1 MNLRDTLALVS
12 AHVYSPDTIP
22 TGVLPPGVTRLYL
35 PSAITQ
41 IAERAGFIA
50 EAYRNE
56 LTGETYLSYSGTR
69 LGNVQSALN
78 AGTTA
83 LGLLPNV
90 QLTAANQILAQVN
103 ALYGPVFTTGHSEG
117 GLLAALQKAM
127 NAGDVTEAYAF
138 NAPGAKPFLSQ
149 LNLDPNGEYSGIFSL
164 IDSRDPVARWFDQ
177 RGGNSVIGNSHIGN
191 ISLINTEFNSEPL
204 SRAEVLLSLL
214 IPPLAL
220 FTISNTFSEIDR
232 FHGMPSMLLNMGV
245 PWNPSYQTFDGDPA
259 IEFPLGPG
267 LTPDTGG
274 LESVYLRLF
283 PADAAVTF
291 TLDPNGSPA
300 AVGIWD
306 GGASVSGAIEE
317 GKATI
322 LAPDGENWGDVDF
335 LSVEQTRGE
344 AGGGIGITLTE
355 AGSEVTGVH
364 VRPDHSG
371 SLDAGD
377 GSSDEFPAGT
387 AVRIGGPGP
396 DQLVGDDRP
405 NIIIGAAGDDV
416 LYGNGGVDRLFGG
429 PGNDTLAG
437 GSGVNWLFGGDGGDT
452 YVVNGLGNDHIVD
465 DDLTPDDRN
474 VDTVR
479 FTPDIAPYMVQVY
492 WQQGDIVLRVAGQ
505 PGSTKICAPA
515 ERGEFDDDCPPPPG
529 DDSNR
534 GIERVEFYDGT
545 VWTWEDILKLAEPLP
560 PGDPLGDSG
569 PPPDDL
575 WQIVSDL
582 QHPYIIPT
590 TWPALNEIIAI
601 WGEAETINCPIV
613 LDLDGN
619 GVETRGVNAGAHFDH
634 AGDGF
639 KERTGWAAPT
649 DGLLAWDRNGDGQIN
664 GGSELF
670 GNRTL
675 LPDGVTRAANGFA
688 ALAARDANSDG
699 KIDANDPIWASLRI
713 WRDANSDGVSTPAE
727 LATLTDLGITAINTG
742 YTASSTVDAQGN
754 EHRQIGG
761 FTKADGSTGAAEDIW
776 FKTDTVHAN
785 APDPVPVPADVA
797 ALPDLHGF
805 GTLYSLRQAMARDTA
820 GTLKGFVAAFVAE
833 ENPPQREAL
842 VDQVLFRWAGAD
854 TVDPAS
860 RGLMD
865 ARQLTVIEAL
875 MGQGFVGM
883 NGTNP
888 NANAATLLTE
898 AYGQL
903 REWTYAQLEIQTH
916 LADLYRLIDF
926 SWDEQKGLVGDLAPV
941 KAELEARLAVDPV
954 AGQRDL
960 SEFARSIV
968 ALEAEDMLGFW
979 AFRDAFAAQD
989 PSLQWVIDLG
999 GRNQLIGT
1007 PASEGLNGTSLRDA
1021 IRGGDGNDTLWG
1033 QQGADVLYGDAGTD
1047 LLWGGP
1053 GDDLLVGGVGDDT
1066 LNGEGGRD
1074 RLEGGDGNDW
1084 IYAGAHDD
1092 VLLGGAGDDYQY
1104 GGDGND
1110 TLLGGG
1116 GNDTLFGDNGADTFD
1131 GGGGNDW
1138 AYGGAG
1144 ADTYLFGRG
1153 SGTLSIRDD
1162 DTTPGVIDTIQLGP
1176 GILPSDVTLRRQ
1188 PGYDVHLAINGTTDQ
1203 LGVQSFFWSETPG
1216 NQIEQI
1222 RFDDGTVWDLATIMQ
1237 MVLQPTL
1244 GDDVLTGYSTADTI
1258 SGLDG
1263 NDQLYGRDGNDTL
1276 DGGPGN
1282 DSLYGENGDDTLL
1295 GGTGDDQLH
1304 GGAGADTLLGGAGN
1318 DSLYGEA
1325 GADTLD
1331 GGGGS
1336 DYVDGGVGPDT
1347 YLFGRGSGSVTIRD
1361 DDYTPGVIDTIQ
1373 LGPGILPSDVTLRRW
1388 PGYDLHLAING
1399 ATDQLGVWGF
1409 FWSETPGNQI
1419 EQIRFEDGTIWD
1431 LATIM
1436 QKVLQPTVGDDVLTG
1451 YSTADTISGL
1461 DGNDQL
1467 FGRAGNDTLDGGPG
1481 NDTLFGED
1489 GDDTLLGGV
1498 GNDTLYGGNGADAI
1512 NGGGGSDYAEG
1523 GPGGDTYVFGRGS
1536 GSLSLR
1542 DLDATAGV
1550 VDTVQLGPGVL
1561 PTDVTIWRSG
1571 DHLQLKI
1578 NDTGETL
1585 GVLYFFYQDIPDN
1598 QIEQIRF
1605 ENGTTWDVAAI
1616 KQMMLTGT
1624 AGADTLIG
1632 YASADTLQG
1641 LDGNDMLW
1649 GRAGDDRLDGGLG
1662 ADTMYGEGGNDTY
1675 VVDNAA
1681 DVVVET
1687 AGNGTD
1693 TVESAITYT
1702 LPAEAENLVL
1712 AGSNAINGTGN
1723 ALANVLTGN
1732 SAANILT
1739 GGAGDD
1745 TYVVGVGDSVVENA
1759 NEGTDTVQ
1767 SAVTFTLPANVET
1780 LVLTGMAAIN
1790 GTGNTLNNSLIG
1802 NSAANVLNG
1811 GTGADT
1817 MAGGAGNDTYV
1828 VDNGGDAVVENV
1840 GEGTDTVQSAIT
1852 YTLPANVE
1860 NLTLTASFA
1869 INATGN
1875 ALANTL
1881 TGNSAAN
1888 VLTGGAGDDIYVVGA
1903 GDTVI
1908 ENAGEGTDTVQS
1920 SVTFTLPNNV
1930 ENLVLTGTSAING
1943 TGNALDNSLTG
1954 NTAAN
1959 ILNGGAGADSMVG
1972 GAGNDIYVVDNAGD
1986 VVTEAASA
1994 GIDTVQSAIT
2004 YTLPANVENLTLT
2017 GSAAINGTGNAL
2029 ANTLTGNT
2037 AANVLTGGAGNDIY
2051 VVDNV
2056 GDVVVENLNEGT
2068 DTVQSSITYTLT
2080 ANVENLTLTGAAAI
2094 NGTGNALANTLT
2106 GNSAANVLA
2115 GGAGNDVYIVGAG
2128 DSVIENPGEGT
2139 DTVQSSVTYTL
2150 DANVE
2155 NLTLTGTL
2163 AINGTGN
2170 PLGNVLTGNTAANV
2184 LTGAAGNDTYVVG
2197 VGDTVIEN
2205 AAEGNDTIQSA
2216 VTYTLSANVENLT
2229 LTGTSA
2235 INGTGNALDNLLT
2248 GNSAA
2253 NVLTGGAGNDTYVV
2267 GAGDTVFENA
2277 GEGTDTIQSAVIYTL
2292 SANVEN
2298 LTLTG
2303 SSAINGTG
2311 NALDNVLTGNA
2322 AANVL
2327 TGGAGNDTYIVGTG
2341 DTAVENAGEG
2351 TDTVQSSVT
2360 FTLGSNVE
2368 NLVLTGTSAINGTGN
2383 SLANTLTGNGA
2394 ANTLTGGTGNDTYV
2408 FNPGWGQDTIVEND
2422 STAGNTDTA
2431 LFGGPVRPLDLVLS
2445 RAVNNLAI
2453 ALHGSTDKATVQSW
2467 YSGTAYQTEVIQ
2479 AGDGSRLLSN
2489 QVDQLIQAMA
2499 SYTASTGLTWDQA
2512 IDQRP
2517 QEVQAVLAGYWQ
2529 PPS

>member
-22 TGVLPPGVTRLYL
+22 AGALPPGVTRLYL

-56 LTGETYLSYSGTR
+56 VTGETYLSYSGTR
-69 LGNVQSALN
+69 LGNIQSALN
-78 AGTTA
+78 AGATA

-103 ALYGPVFTTGHSEG
+103 GLYGPVITTGHSEG
-117 GLLAALQKAM
+117 GLLAVLQKAM

-177 RGGNSVIGNSHIGN
+177 RGGNSVIGNSHIGD
-191 ISLINTEFNSEPL
+191 IGLINMEFNSEPL

-220 FTISNTFSEIDR
+220 FAISNTFSEIDR

-283 PADAAVTF
+283 PPDAAVTF

-300 AVGIWD
+300 AVGVWD
-306 GGASVSGAIEE
+306 SSARLSGAIEE

-344 AGGGIGITLTE
+344 GGGGIGITLTE
-355 AGSEVTGVH
+355 AGSEVAGVH

-377 GSSDEFPAGT
+377 AGSDEFPAGT

-405 NIIIGAAGDDV
+405 DIIIGAAGDDA
-416 LYGNGGVDRLFGG
+416 LYGNGGVDRLYGG

-437 GSGVNWLFGGDGGDT
+437 GSGVNWLFGGDGSDT
-452 YVVNGLGNDHIVD
+452 YVVNGEGSDHIVD

-474 VDTVR
+474 VDLVR
-479 FTPDIAPYMVQVY
+479 FTPGIRPDMVHVY

-529 DDSNR
+529 DDSDR
-534 GIERVEFYDGT
+534 GVELVEFSDGT
-545 VWTWEDILKLAEPLP
+545 VWTWEEVLKMAEPLP
-560 PGDPLGDSG
+560 PGDPLGESG

-575 WQIVSDL
+575 WQIVTDL

-590 TWPALNEIIAI
+590 TWPALNEIIDV
-601 WGEAETINCPIV
+601 WGGAETINCPIA

-639 KERTGWAAPT
+639 KERTGWVGPA
-649 DGLLAWDRNGDGQIN
+649 DGLLVWDRNGDGQIN

-675 LPDGVTRAANGFA
+675 LPDGVTPAANGFA
-688 ALAARDANSDG
+688 ALAAWDANSDG
-699 KIDANDPIWASLRI
+699 KVDANDPIWASLRI
-713 WRDANSDGVSTPAE
+713 WRDAKPDGISTPAE
-727 LATLTDLGITAINTG
+727 LTPLADLGITAINTG

-754 EHRQIGG
+754 EHRQIGS
-761 FTKADGSTGAAEDIW
+761 FAKTDGSTGAAEDVW

-785 APDPVPVPADVA
+785 APDPVLVAADVA
-797 ALPDLHGF
+797 AWPDLHGF

-833 ENPPQREAL
+833 GNPAQREDL
-842 VDQVLFRWAGAD
+842 VDQILFRWSGAD

-860 RGLMD
+860 RGGLMD
-865 ARQLTVIEAL
+865 ARQLTVIEAFT
-875 MGQGFVGM
+875 GQGFVGM

-903 REWTYAQLEIQTH
+903 REWTYSQLDIQTH

-926 SWDEQKGLVGDLAPV
+926 SWDEQKGLVGDLTPV
-941 KAELEARLAVDPV
+941 KAELEARLAADPV

-968 ALEAEDMLGFW
+968 ALKAEDMLGFW
-979 AFRDAFAAQD
+979 AFRDVFAAQD
-989 PSLQWVIDLG
+989 PALQWVIDLG
-999 GRNQLIGT
+999 GRNQLIG
-1007 PASEGLNGTSLRDA
+1007 AAAADAISGGVGRDA
-1021 IRGGDGNDTLWG
+1021 IRGGDGNDSLWG

-1084 IYAGAHDD
+1084 LYAGADND
-1092 VLLGGAGDDYQY
+1092 VLLGGAGDDYLY

-1110 TLLGGG
+1110 TLLGGA
-1116 GNDTLFGDNGADTFD
+1116 GNDALYGDNGADTLD
-1131 GGGGNDW
+1131 GGGGSDYL
-1138 AYGGAG
+1138 AGGAG
-1144 ADTYLFGRG
+1144 PDTYLFGRG
-1153 SGTLSIRDD
+1153 SGTVTIRDD
-1162 DTTPGVIDTIQLGP
+1162 DSTPGVIDTIQLGP
-1176 GILPSDVTLRRQ
+1176 GILSSDVTLRRQ
-1188 PGYDVHLAINGTTDQ
+1188 PGYDLHLTINGTTDQ
-1203 LGVQSFFWSETPG
+1203 LGVQYFFLTEVPG

-1222 RFDDGTVWDLATIMQ
+1222 RFEDGTVWDLPTIMQ
-1237 MVLQPTL
+1237 MVLKPTA
-1244 GDDVLTGYSTADTI
+1244 GDDVLTGYSAADTI

-1282 DSLYGENGDDTLL
+1282 DSLYGENGNDTLL
-1295 GGTGDDQLH
+1295 GGTGDDQLR
-1304 GGAGADTLLGGAGN
+1304 GGAGADTLLGGTGN
-1318 DSLYGEA
+1318 DALYGEA

-1336 DYVDGGVGPDT
+1336 DYLDGGVGADT
-1347 YLFGRGSGSVTIRD
+1347 YLFGRGSGSVAIRD

-1373 LGPGILPSDVTLRRW
+1373 LGPGILPSDVALRRW

-1399 ATDQLGVWGF
+1399 ATDQLGVQYF
-1409 FWSETPGNQI
+1409 FLTETPGNQI
-1419 EQIRFEDGTIWD
+1419 EQIRFDDGTIWD
-1431 LATIM
+1431 LQTIM
-1436 QKVLQPTVGDDVLTG
+1436 QKVLQPTTGDDVLTG

-1461 DGNDQL
+1461 DGNDQIY
-1467 FGRAGNDTLDGGPG
+1467 GRTGNDTLDGGPG

-1489 GDDTLLGGV
+1489 GDDTLLGGA
-1498 GNDTLYGGNGADAI
+1498 GNDTLYGGNGADTI

-1542 DLDATAGV
+1542 DLDATVGV
-1550 VDTVQLGPGVL
+1550 VDTIQLGPGVL

-1616 KQMMLTGT
+1616 KQMVLTGT

-1632 YASADTLQG
+1632 YATADTLQG
-1641 LDGNDMLW
+1641 LDGNDTLC
-1649 GRAGDDRLDGGLG
+1649 GRAGNDRLDGGPG
-1662 ADTMYGEGGNDTY
+1662 ADTMYGEAANDVY

-1693 TVESAITYT
+1693 AVESAITYT
-1702 LPAEAENLVL
+1702 LPAEVENVTLT
-1712 AGSNAINGTGN
+1712 GSNAINGAGNALANTLTGNSVANILTGGAGDDVYVVGAGDTVVENAGEGTDSVQSSITFTLPANVENLVLTGTSAINGTGNTLNNSLTGNSAANVLDGGTGADTMVGGAGNDLYVVDNAGDVVTENANEGTDAVQSVISYALPANVENLTLTGTAAINATGN

-1732 SAANILT
+1732 SAANVLS

-1745 TYVVGVGDSVVENA
+1745 IYIVGAGDTIVENPG
-1759 NEGTDTVQ
+1759 EGMDTVR
-1767 SAVTFTLPANVET
+1767 SSVAFTLPASVEN
-1780 LVLTGMAAIN
+1780 LVLTGTSAIN
-1790 GTGNTLNNSLIG
+1790 GTGNALNNSLTG
-1802 NSAANVLNG
+1802 NTAANTLNG
-1811 GTGADT
+1811 GAGADT
-1817 MAGGAGNDTYV
+1817 MVGGAGNDLYV
-1828 VDNGGDAVVENV
+1828 VDNAGDVVTEAA
-1840 GEGTDTVQSAIT
+1840 GAGTDTVQSAIT

-1860 NLTLTASFA
+1860 NLTLT
-1869 INATGN
+1869 
-1875 ALANTL
+1875 
-1881 TGNSAAN
+1881 
-1888 VLTGGAGDDIYVVGA
+1888 
-1903 GDTVI
+1903 
-1908 ENAGEGTDTVQS
+1908 
-1920 SVTFTLPNNV
+1920 
-1930 ENLVLTGTSAING
+1930 
-1943 TGNALDNSLTG
+1943 
-1954 NTAAN
+1954 
-1959 ILNGGAGADSMVG
+1959 
-1972 GAGNDIYVVDNAGD
+1972 
-1986 VVTEAASA
+1986 
-1994 GIDTVQSAIT
+1994 
-2004 YTLPANVENLTLT
+2004 
-2017 GSAAINGTGNAL
+2017 
-2029 ANTLTGNT
+2029 
-2037 AANVLTGGAGNDIY
+2037 
-2051 VVDNV
+2051 
-2056 GDVVVENLNEGT
+2056 
-2068 DTVQSSITYTLT
+2068 
-2080 ANVENLTLTGAAAI
+2080 GAAVI

-2115 GGAGNDVYIVGAG
+2115 GGAGNDIYVVGAG
-2128 DSVIENPGEGT
+2128 DTVVENASEGT
-2139 DTVQSSVTYTL
+2139 DTVQSAVTYTL

-2170 PLGNVLTGNTAANV
+2170 ALANTLTGNTAANVLAGGAGNDIYVVGAGDSIIETPGEGTDTVQSAVSYTLDANVENLTLTGTLAINGTGNALDNVLTGNTAANV
-2184 LTGAAGNDTYVVG
+2184 LSGGAGNDIYVVG
-2197 VGDTVIEN
+2197 AGDTMVEN
-2205 AAEGNDTIQSA
+2205 ANEGTDTVQSA

-2229 LTGTSA
+2229 LTGSLA

-2253 NVLTGGAGNDTYVV
+2253 NVLA
-2267 GAGDTVFENA
+2267 
-2277 GEGTDTIQSAVIYTL
+2277 
-2292 SANVEN
+2292 
-2298 LTLTG
+2298 
-2303 SSAINGTG
+2303 
-2311 NALDNVLTGNA
+2311 
-2322 AANVL
+2322 
-2327 TGGAGNDTYIVGTG
+2327 GGAGNDTYIVGTG
-2341 DTAVENAGEG
+2341 DTVVENAGEG

-2360 FTLGSNVE
+2360 FTLGNNVE
-2368 NLVLTGTSAINGTGN
+2368 NLVLTGTSAINGAGN
-2383 SLANTLTGNGA
+2383 SLANTLTGNSA
-2394 ANTLTGGTGNDTYV
+2394 ANTLTGGAGNDTYV
-2408 FNPGWGQDTIVEND
+2408 FNPGWGQDTIAEND

-2431 LFGGPVRPLDLVLS
+2431 IFGGPVRPLDLVLS
-2445 RAVNNLAI
+2445 RAANSLAM